1 MHIIPAIDIING
13 RCVRLKQGD
22 YSSVTEYGDPLEMA
36 KMLEEH
42 GVTRLH
48 LVDLDG
54 AKARKV
60 INLNVLEA
68 IAGGTSLEIDF
79 GGGVQSDTDIQNV
92 FDAGARQITAGSV
105 AIRQP
110 EKLESWISEY
120 GVDKIILGADV
131 KDGLIAI
138 GGWEEKSS
146 ISLNEFIE
154 QKMSLGVKYVIST
167 DVQQDGMLNGP
178 STDLYA
184 SMQAAFPSLNIIASG
199 GVSSLRDL
207 EELKELNLYG
217 AIVGKAIYEG
227 KVTLKQISD
236 FYSNH

>member
-36 KMLEEH
+36 KILEDH

-79 GGGVQSDTDIQNV
+79 GGGVQSDPDIQNV
-92 FDAGARQITAGSV
+92 FNAGAKQITAGSV

-110 EKLESWISEY
+110 EKLESWISVY
-120 GVDKIILGADV
+120 GADKIILGADV

>member
-79 GGGVQSDTDIQNV
+79 GGGVQSDPDIQNV
-92 FDAGARQITAGSV
+92 FNAGAKQITAGSV

-110 EKLESWISEY
+110 EKLESWISVY
-120 GVDKIILGADV
+120 GADKIILGADV

>member
-79 GGGVQSDTDIQNV
+79 GGGVQSDTDIHNV
-92 FDAGARQITAGSV
+92 FNAGARQITAGSV